1 MLNPFRLA
9 TLANIRPFMTLSPA
23 LAAALFMPAS
33 AGLLY
38 QAMQPY
44 PWPHRLLALALL
56 LAIFEQAHMA
66 RVDLQHVEIMGQR
79 LNDPRLKHFG
89 RVVIWTIAGQLVGF
103 YGAAAGHLGWGMALI
118 LISLIG
124 FNLLATLRLE
134 PAGPQPIQAA
144 DWRSRLGVLGLDAIA
159 LLLALLWIG
168 QRCQGWVAGG
178 MFAITVGYG
187 ASKLVTYATAALA
200 RPSAVHV
207 AHAAQE
213 HPHPPQQNNQGQP
226 T

>member
-1 MLNPFRLA
+1 
-9 TLANIRPFMTLSPA
+9 MTLSPT

-66 RVDLQHVEIMGQR
+66 RVDLQHVEVVSQRLSDLR
-79 LNDPRLKHFG
+79 LNDPRLRHFG
-89 RVVIWTIAGQLVGF
+89 RVVTWTIAGQLVGF

-118 LISLIG
+118 LLSLIG
-124 FNLLATLRLE
+124 FNLGATLRLE
-134 PAGPQPIQAA
+134 PAGPQPIQTA

-159 LLLALLWIG
+159 FILALLWIG

-187 ASKLVTYATAALA
+187 ASKLVTYTTAALG
-200 RPSAVHV
+200 RPSAVHI